1 MRIVLIVVLSILFT
15 VLVVMNLVL
24 LSKINNVK
32 DNIPVYNF
40 DSLNREIKLN
50 IESLNKDIEVLNDSI
65 KKVNNQRIVNV
76 IKYEN
81 IESKYNGIIDSN
93 ERDNLRSKFRDKVS
107 KDYNIQ

>member
-15 VLVVMNLVL
+15 VLIVMNLVL

-50 IESLNKDIEVLNDSI
+50 IESLNNDIEVLNDSI